1 MAAIQP
7 KILTWARET
16 AGLSL
21 ADAAR
26 ALGIKTARGRT
37 GEERLAALEAGA
49 EEPSRPVLLKMTRTY
64 RRPLL
69 VFYLAAPPK
78 TGDRGQDFRTLPGPE
93 RHNPDLDA
101 LVRDIKVRQ
110 GIIRSMLED
119 TDPAPLDF
127 IGSATTTIPIEELAA
142 RIAKRLDFSLE
153 EFRASKTPD
162 EAFAYLRAKV
172 EAAGVFVLLLGN
184 LGSHHTNISVD
195 IFRGFALADTIAPMI
210 IINDGDAHTAWSFT
224 ALHELVHLW
233 LGATGISGGD
243 PDKGVERYCNDVA
256 GEILLPYEELR
267 EFPRTTPHPGPEEF
281 EKTKATVATFA
292 ASHMVSRAMVA
303 YKLLRA
309 DMIPTPVWAELNAQ
323 FRKEW
328 LQIKQRQAEKQKAT
342 DGGPNYYVVRR
353 HRVGPAL
360 LGLVRRS
367 LDDGAITYTK
377 ASRVLGV
384 KPRNVE
390 PLLALR
396 GAR

>member
-7 KILTWARET
+7 TILTWARET

-21 ADAAR
+21 DDAAH
-26 ALGIKTARGRT
+26 ALDLNPSRGRT
-37 GEERLAALEAGA
+37 GGERLAALEAGE
-49 EEPSRPVLLKMTRTY
+49 EEPSRPLLLKMVKTY

-69 VFYLAAPPK
+69 VFYLAEPPK
-78 TGDRGQDFRTLPGPE
+78 TGDRGQDFRTLPGQE
-93 RHNPDLDA
+93 QKYDPDLDA

-110 GIIRSMLED
+110 GIIRSVLED
-119 TDPAPLDF
+119 TDPVPLDF
-127 IGSATTTIPIEELAA
+127 IGSVTIEVPFEKLSAL
-142 RIAKRLDFSLE
+142 IAKRLDFSVE
-153 EFRASKTPD
+153 HFRSCKTPD
-162 EAFAYLRAKV
+162 EAFTYLRAKI

-184 LGSHHTNISVD
+184 LGSHHTNIPVE
-195 IFRGFALADTIAPMI
+195 IFRGFALADPIAPMI
-210 IINDGDAHTAWSFT
+210 VINDGDARAAWSFT

-243 PDKGVERYCNDVA
+243 PADGVEQYCNDVA
-256 GEILLPYEELR
+256 GEILLPLKELR
-267 EFPRTTPHPGPEEF
+267 KFPIPQNFSRKSF
-281 EKTKATVATFA
+281 EATIAAVSTFA
-292 ASHMVSRAMVA
+292 AFHQVSRAMVS

-309 DMIPTPVWAELNAQ
+309 DMIPKEVWSELNRH
-323 FRKEW
+323 FREQW
-328 LQIKQRQAEKQKAT
+328 LQFKQQQSEKQKAA

-367 LDDGAITYTK
+367 LDEGTITYTK

-390 PLLALR
+390 PLLAMR
-396 GAR
+396 GSR